1 MKALRCK
8 ASCGDVPA
16 DGGHAG
22 RQNSSC
28 QSSPCKHTRRRCASS
43 TGGQKGQRGGMR
55 AGPGW
60 NSNFSADRSF
70 MPFATLKCNEDQ
82 MITCHPGRRHAG
94 WKEYAFASS
103 LSILRVCFLGVAM
116 QFFKFVNPGN
126 CTLWL
131 QNLNALSKVHS
142 KHRIVPN
149 SPVDCLAH
157 QAGRTDFLCLRS
169 FPALPTSNRFT
180 IWFRT
185 ADYRRAELQFALGR
199 LGPP

>member
-1 MKALRCK
+1 MELELL
-8 ASCGDVPA
+8 PLI
-16 DGGHAG
+16 
-22 RQNSSC
+22 
-28 QSSPCKHTRRRCASS
+28 SP
-43 TGGQKGQRGGMR
+43 
-55 AGPGW
+55 
-60 NSNFSADRSF
+60 F

-103 LSILRVCFLGVAM
+103 LSILRVCFLRRCAH
-116 QFFKFVNPGN
+116 FFEIVNPRN
-126 CTLWL
+126 CTLATKFEWHF
-131 QNLNALSKVHS
+131 QWHS

-157 QAGRTDFLCLRS
+157 QAGRTDFLCLHS

-185 ADYRRAELQFALGR
+185 ADYRRAELQFARNGSELATSNAI
-199 LGPP
+199 PHS